1 MLNFY
6 FLDKGLRIVSRAH
19 FVYDFS
25 TKMFLVLFLL
35 TDQIS
40 LPGCLYFMRYWAIC
54 VLQLIINQVATP
66 KIFEV
71 NIIFLIQPFFL
82 HDQKVM
88 TKT

>member
-40 LPGCLYFMRYWAIC
+40 LPGCLYFLRYWAIC
-54 VLQLIINQVATP
+54 VLQLIINQVVTQNF
-66 KIFEV
+66 KV
-71 NIIFLIQPFFL
+71 KIIFLIESFFL

-88 TKT
+88 TKS